1 MGKSGS
7 AEKLS
12 SLKYFCSKCALYAM
26 ISASVSEGLWGVSDK
41 SGGLVTYSQ
50 HTVLLNETARQAQ
63 AVAAGVDDG
72 WEVI

>member
-1 MGKSGS
+1 MV
-7 AEKLS
+7 
-12 SLKYFCSKCALYAM
+12 
-26 ISASVSEGLWGVSDK
+26 SASVSEGLWGVSDK